1 MEVHGDETCFRA
13 PNRRSWPE
21 GATARYPSKPM
32 SKTVQTVQTECSDYG
47 YKKALDS
54 QIDCR
59 CSRTFDAKEDY
70 Y

>member
-1 MEVHGDETCFRA
+1 MEIRHVSELVRVSHL
-13 PNRRSWPE
+13 
-21 GATARYPSKPM
+21 TAVVGQKVRPLGSKPM

-70 Y
+70 H